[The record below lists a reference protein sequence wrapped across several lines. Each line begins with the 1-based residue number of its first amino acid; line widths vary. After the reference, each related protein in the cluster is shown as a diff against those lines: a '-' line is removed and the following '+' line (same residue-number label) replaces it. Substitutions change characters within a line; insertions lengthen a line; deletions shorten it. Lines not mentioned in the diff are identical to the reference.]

1 MRILCKRKKRY
12 LFFLLLVKGFVIN
25 GQDSAVVQNKEV
37 DAYDVLRNIFGVKQP
52 VNPKPKKT
60 TLSILPSFSYNPSFG
75 FIIGA
80 GLTGGRQLGDPTNT
94 DYSTVSIYGSY
105 STKGMITIS
114 FKHNIFSPGNKW
126 NLQGSWQVSRYG
138 LVDYGMGTGNPQY
151 ITKGFTFNSYS
162 TKNSDSS
169 FPMIYN
175 YTRLA
180 QKVYKKIGKYLYAG
194 GGIKFDIYRN
204 ITDEKQTSFFN
215 TPHQRYSLT
224 HGFDPN
230 RYSANGLIVAV
241 QYNTRDHPIRPYSGF
256 YADLGFQFNQE
267 WMGSTKNAVQ
277 LQYDLRKYWS
287 LSRKNPEHVI
297 AAWHLGVYKLSGDL
311 PYLEMPSTASDVE
324 GRSGRGYT
332 FSRFKGP
339 SFAYFE
345 TEWRFPITKNKL
357 ISGVCFLNFQSAS
370 DDLDTK
376 VFEAWEPGAGIGL
389 RILFQK
395 QNKTTLCID
404 LAKGKY
410 GAQGLFFG
418 LGETF

>member
-1 MRILCKRKKRY
+1 MRILCKRKKPC
-12 LFFLLLVKGFVIN
+12 LFFLLLIEGFAIN
-25 GQDSAVVQNKEV
+25 GQDFITVQNKVV
-37 DAYDVLRNIFGVKQP
+37 DAYDVLRNIFGVSKP
-52 VNPKPKKT
+52 VNAKPKTT
-60 TLSILPSFSYNPSFG
+60 TLSLLPSFSYNPSFG

-80 GLTGGRQLGDPTNT
+80 SLTGGRQLGDPANT
-94 DYSTVSIYGSY
+94 EYSTVSMYGSF
-105 STKGMITIS
+105 STKGMITIQL
-114 FKHNIFSPGNKW
+114 KHNIFLPENKW
-126 NLQGSWQVSRYG
+126 NLQGSWQVSHYG
-138 LVDYGMGTGNPQY
+138 LVDYGVGTGNPQY
-151 ITKGFTFNSYS
+151 ITKGFTLNAYS

-169 FPMIYN
+169 FPIIYN
-175 YTRLA
+175 YTRLSE
-180 QKVYKKIGKYLYAG
+180 KVYKKIGKYLYAG
-194 GGIKFDIYRN
+194 VGVKFDIYRN
-204 ITDEKQTSFFN
+204 ITDEKQTSTFN
-215 TPHQRYSLT
+215 TPHQRYSLS
-224 HGFDPN
+224 HGFDPSK
-230 RYSANGLIVAV
+230 YSANGLIVAV

-256 YADLGFQFNQE
+256 YAELGFQINQE
-267 WMGSTKNAVQ
+267 WIGSTKNSVQ

-287 LSRKNPEHVI
+287 LSKKNPEHVI
-297 AAWHLGVYKLSGDL
+297 AIWHFASYKLSGEL
-311 PYLEMPSTASDVE
+311 PYLEMPSTASDVD

-357 ISGVCFLNFQSAS
+357 ISGVCFLNFQSAA
-370 DDLDTK
+370 DDLNAK

>member
-1 MRILCKRKKRY
+1 MRILCKREKPY
-12 LFFLLLVKGFVIN
+12 LFFLLLIEALAIN
-25 GQDSAVVQNKEV
+25 GQDSAAVQAKEV
-37 DAYDVLRNIFGVKQP
+37 DAYDVIRNIFGVSQP
-52 VNPKPKKT
+52 ANSGQKKT

-80 GLTGGRQLGDPTNT
+80 SVTGGRQLGDPTNT
-94 DYSTVSIYGSY
+94 DYSTVSMYGSY
-105 STKGMITIS
+105 STKGMITVS
-114 FKHNIFSPGNKW
+114 LKHNIFLPGNKW

-138 LVDYGMGTGNPQY
+138 LVDYGIGTGNPQY
-151 ITKGFTFNSYS
+151 VTKGFTLNAYS

-169 FPMIYN
+169 FPMVYN
-175 YTRLA
+175 YTRVA
-180 QKVYKKIGKYLYAG
+180 EKAYKKIGRYLYAG
-194 GGIKFDIYRN
+194 AGVKFDIYRN
-204 ITDEKQTSFFN
+204 IVDEKQTSTFN
-215 TPHQRYSLT
+215 TPHQRYSLS

-230 RYSANGLIVAV
+230 KYSANGLIIAV
-241 QYNTRDHPIRPYSGF
+241 QYNTRDHPIRPFSGF

-287 LSRKNPEHVI
+287 LSKKNPEHVI
-297 AAWHLGVYKLSGDL
+297 AIWHLASYKLSGEL

-345 TEWRFPITKNKL
+345 TEWRFPITNNKL

-370 DDLDTK
+370 DDIDQK
-376 VFEAWEPGAGIGL
+376 VFEKWEPGGGIGL

-395 QNKTTLCID
+395 QNKTTLCVD

>member
-1 MRILCKRKKRY
+1 MRILRKRKKPY
-12 LFFLLLVKGFVIN
+12 LFLLLLIKGFVIN
-25 GQDSAVVQNKEV
+25 GQDSAALQTKEV
-37 DAYDVLRNIFGVKQP
+37 DAYDVLRKIFGVRKS
-52 VNPKPKKT
+52 VNAKPKT
-60 TLSILPSFSYNPSFG
+60 TTISVLPSLSYNPSFG
-75 FIIGA
+75 FIFGA
-80 GLTGGRQLGDPTNT
+80 SLTGGRQFGNAENT
-94 DYSTVSIYGSY
+94 EYSTVSMYGSY
-105 STKGMITIS
+105 STKGMTTIQLA
-114 FKHNIFSPGNKW
+114 HDIFLPQNKW

-138 LVDYGMGTGNPQY
+138 LVDYGVGTGNPQY
-151 ITKGFTFNSYS
+151 ITKGFTLNAYS

-180 QKVYKKIGKYLYAG
+180 EKAYKKIGKHLYAG
-194 GGIKFDIYRN
+194 AGVKFDIYRN
-204 ITDEKQTSFFN
+204 IADEKQTSTFN
-215 TPHQRYSLT
+215 TPHQRYSLS
-224 HGFDPN
+224 HGFDPGK
-230 RYSANGLIVAV
+230 YSANGLIFAV
-241 QYNTRDHPIRPYSGF
+241 QYNTRDHPIRPYKGF
-256 YADLGFQFNQE
+256 YADLGFQFNKE

-277 LQYDLRKYWS
+277 LQYDVRKYWS
-287 LSRKNPEHVI
+287 LSKKNPEHVI
-297 AAWHLGVYKLSGDL
+297 AAWHLASYKLSGDL
-311 PYLEMPSTASDVE
+311 PYLEMPSTASDVD

-395 QNKTTLCID
+395 QNKTTLCVD

-410 GAQGLFFG
+410 GAHGLFFG